1 MSIQDTKTFEECMAY
16 VEGSKKKC
24 NYSNP
29 VCQKAIIILYTHCY
43 KTFKSASTCSSVKVL
58 EGKTLN

>member
-1 MSIQDTKTFEECMAY
+1 MSIQDTKTFEDCMKY
-16 VEGSKKKC
+16 VELSKKKC

-29 VCQKAIIILYTHCY
+29 VCKKAILILYTHCY
-43 KTFKSASTCSSVKVL
+43 KTFNKASTCSSVKVL